1 MRGESKKMK
10 CFLAS
15 SRRAYNKSR
24 QASSITMTATQKPF
38 NLLFSLPDELITEI
52 FGTFDPTYRIF
63 HTPEFRKE
71 LSGAGWLNAHK
82 KTIKSEITQ
91 FYTDLIRQIDEYIIV
106 NEYGYFG
113 YVESLEKNERTLLET
128 LLEYTETNFEIY
140 LHPATDYYMYF
151 KVLPKGATKSNCAFL
166 RNPRKFD
173 GYVFSYLSYVPAG
186 SLIFPED
193 LISKDPSITGPG
205 YCRDLRLEIE
215 AYSIY

>member
-1 MRGESKKMK
+1 MRLEMRGESKKMK

-15 SRRAYNKSR
+15 SRRAYNKR
-24 QASSITMTATQKPF
+24 HQASSITMTAIQKPF

-71 LSGAGWLNAHK
+71 LESGAGWLNAHK
-82 KTIKSEITQ
+82 KTIKSKLSV
-91 FYTDLIRQIDEYIIV
+91 FYSVLIGDIDIIIK

-113 YVESLEKNERTLLET
+113 DFESLKKNERT

-173 GYVFSYLSYVPAG
+173 GYVYYNRSYVPAG
-186 SLIFPED
+186 SLLFPKD
-193 LISKDPSITGPG
+193 LITENLAISDDCSDDG
-205 YCRDLRLEIE
+205 LVIE
-215 AYSIY
+215 AYS